1 MAAPTRVKRTKVAP
15 ASAVSSELS
24 DTMKEIQKRYGGNVM
39 SSGSSIVQPLRIP
52 TGIFTVDMCTLGGIP
67 SNRCSMVVGERHAGK
82 SVFAAKCT
90 RGAQMTLP
98 DQKVAYLDIEGTFDS
113 VWAGKLGVNLDDL
126 LVVQPETGESAVDIA
141 DALVGTQ
148 DVSMIVLDS
157 IAALTPMKE
166 LEGSAEDAL
175 VGVQARLVGNM
186 IRKVT
191 AGLIRER
198 NRGHYVTVL
207 FVNQFRTKIGGF
219 SPQGEPR
226 SIPGGKALEFSTS
239 LQLIMRNKETAGK
252 DKAGI
257 DSMVENEHAFTVTK
271 NKLNG
276 GLRTGEFR
284 LLRKDKEEYGLHE
297 GDIDDLGTMLLFAKK
312 FGAYEG
318 GGSSWTLHFWDE
330 EHKFRGVDDACATIY
345 ADEELRWKLRNY
357 LIWEQASNQ
366 NMPASFLAR
375 FTDPYGIE
383 IE

>member
-98 DQKVAYLDIEGTFDS
+98 EQKVAYLDIEGTFDS

-198 NRGHYVTVL
+198 NRGHFVTVL

-318 GGSSWTLHFWDE
+318 GGSAWTLHFWDE

-383 IE
+383 VE